1 MSILTKLPAPIHIAL
16 GIICCLLVQC
26 DGGEEGTKVLV
37 EETGYRSITEKV
49 SVSGTIEALDSRV
62 VSAENS
68 GRIAG
73 IHVAL
78 GQQVDSGDLL
88 LSIDADLFTNSLELA
103 KTNLNQRLAGL
114 SRAQAYQSQ
123 AEAAWVLS
131 KDQYAVQLN
140 AYEKGLIAQTEFDA
154 FQSNHIRIQGEY
166 ESSKHSV
173 DEALYL
179 VRAAENSIDE
189 ARNGL
194 ARTSIYAPSS
204 GVVTEL
210 NVHEGETIVGTA
222 QMQGSNLLT
231 ITNFDTLLF
240 RAEVSESDIP
250 RIHLNDS
257 AKIVLDAY
265 PGKTIYANVWQ
276 LPLSPKQAL
285 DMSNK
290 FEVVLMVS
298 PERLGELETSQ
309 EIPLRPGMRGN
320 ASVFTN
326 QADLVLSVPLQCVTV
341 RPNDEGVI
349 EDIVFVYDMGKA
361 ITQPVVTGIQD
372 EQFIEIIGGLED
384 GISVISGPY
393 DAIANTLEDKSP
405 VVQVEEEE
413 LFQEE

>member
-1 MSILTKLPAPIHIAL
+1 MNTLINPFNRLQLALLGLIFLLT
-16 GIICCLLVQC
+16 QC
-26 DGGEEGTKVLV
+26 GGGNEGSKVLV
-37 EETGYRSITEKV
+37 EKTSRRSITEKV
-49 SVSGTIEALDSRV
+49 SVSGSIEALDSRV

-68 GRIAG
+68 GRITS
-73 IHVAL
+73 IHVDL

-88 LSIDADLFTNSLELA
+88 LSIDAELYTNNLDLA
-103 KTNLNQRLAGL
+103 KSNLNQRRAGL

-123 AEAAWVLS
+123 AEAAWRLS
-131 KDQYAVQLN
+131 EEQLNVQVN
-140 AYEKGLIAQTEFDA
+140 AYEKGLISQTEFDA

-166 ESSKHSV
+166 ESSKHAA
-173 DEALYL
+173 DEARYL
-179 VRAAENSIDE
+179 VRAAENSIND
-189 ARNGL
+189 AKNGL
-194 ARTSIYAPSS
+194 ARTSIYAPAG
-204 GVVTEL
+204 GVITEL

-250 RIHLNDS
+250 RIHLGDS

-265 PGKTIYANVWQ
+265 PGKTIFAKVWQ
-276 LPLSPKQAL
+276 LPLSPKQGIDL
-285 DMSNK
+285 SNQ

-298 PERLGELETSQ
+298 PERLEKLETSQ

-326 QADLVLSVPLQCVTV
+326 RVEDVLSVPLQCVTV

-349 EDIVFVYDMGKA
+349 EDVVFVYTNGKA
-361 ITQPVVTGIQD
+361 AIQQVVTGIQD
-372 EQFIEIIGGLED
+372 EQYIEIVGGLEE
-384 GISVISGPY
+384 GASVISGPY
-393 DAIANTLEDKSP
+393 DAIANTLENNSAVLRVK
-405 VVQVEEEE
+405 EEE

>member
-1 MSILTKLPAPIHIAL
+1 MNTLINASKRLQLAVLGLCFLLT
-16 GIICCLLVQC
+16 QC
-26 DGGEEGTKVLV
+26 GGGNVGSKVLV
-37 EETGYRSITEKV
+37 DETNHRSITEKV

-68 GRIAG
+68 GRITS

-88 LSIDADLFTNSLELA
+88 LSIDAELYTNNLDLA
-103 KTNLNQRLAGL
+103 KTNLNQRRAGL
-114 SRAQAYQSQ
+114 SRARAYQSQ
-123 AEAAWVLS
+123 AESAWRLS
-131 KDQYAVQLN
+131 EEQFNVQVN
-140 AYEKGLIAQTEFDA
+140 AYEKGLISQTEFDA

-166 ESSKHSV
+166 ESSKHAA
-173 DEALYL
+173 DEARYL
-179 VRAAENSIDE
+179 VRAAENSIND
-189 ARNGL
+189 AKNGL
-194 ARTSIYAPSS
+194 ARTSIYAPAG
-204 GVVTEL
+204 GVITEL

-222 QMQGSNLLT
+222 QMQGSSLLT

-250 RIHLNDS
+250 RIHLDDS

-265 PGKTIYANVWQ
+265 PGKTIFAKVWQ
-276 LPLSPKQAL
+276 LPLSPKQGIDL
-285 DMSNK
+285 SNQ

-298 PERLGELETSQ
+298 PERLAELETSQ

-326 QADLVLSVPLQCVTV
+326 RVEDVLSVPLQCVTV

-349 EDIVFVYDMGKA
+349 KDVVFVYTNGRAA
-361 ITQPVVTGIQD
+361 IQPIVAGIQD
-372 EQFIEIIGGLED
+372 EQYIEIVAGLEE
-384 GISVISGPY
+384 GSLVISGPY
-393 DAIANTLEDKSP
+393 DAIANTLENNSDVLRVK
-405 VVQVEEEE
+405 EEE